1 MKINVCLVD
10 ACFFPI
16 KAYETLI
23 RKLELKN
30 NLNMS
35 RLRLKQ
41 IDNKI
46 EFEKSKNYVRV
57 IGSVHEYFG
66 IPHSTYLACNED
78 LKSKICCINL

>member
-1 MKINVCLVD
+1 
-10 ACFFPI
+10 
-16 KAYETLI
+16 
-23 RKLELKN
+23 
-30 NLNMS
+30 MS

-66 IPHSTYLACNED
+66 IPNSTYLACNED